1 MRARYLL
8 FSVLALGFVFS
19 SGAAR
24 AQVGEEAIGSDRHL
38 WAGAEFS
45 DFNPDYNKVFP
56 RLLGYGFYGDYYI
69 TKRVGLEGE
78 IRLLTINKPEGQ
90 TQKDY
95 LGGPTITVYRYRKF
109 LFNAKVLLGGVAIN
123 YPDNIGTGSY
133 FAFAPGGGAEYRL
146 TPKLKLRAEY
156 EYIFLPSAPGFNV
169 PGEPSN
175 GLTPTGFSAGISYKF
190 F

>member
-1 MRARYLL
+1 MRASHL
-8 FSVLALGFVFS
+8 FLAVLAFGIS
-19 SGAAR
+19 CGSGPIE
-24 AQVGEEAIGSDRHL
+24 AQVAETSTGSNRHL

-45 DFNPDYNKVFP
+45 DFNPDYNKAFA
-56 RLLGYGFYGDYYI
+56 RLQGYGFYGDYYI
-69 TKRVGLEGE
+69 TGRVGLEGE
-78 IRLLTINKPEGQ
+78 IRLLTINKPAGQ

-95 LGGPTITVYRYRKF
+95 LGGPTVMLYRYRKF
-109 LFNAKVLLGGVAIN
+109 IFNAKILLGGVAIN

-146 TPKLKLRAEY
+146 TPRLRLRGEY
-156 EYIFLPSAPGFNV
+156 EYQILPSAPGFQAF
-169 PGEPSN
+169 GEPSN